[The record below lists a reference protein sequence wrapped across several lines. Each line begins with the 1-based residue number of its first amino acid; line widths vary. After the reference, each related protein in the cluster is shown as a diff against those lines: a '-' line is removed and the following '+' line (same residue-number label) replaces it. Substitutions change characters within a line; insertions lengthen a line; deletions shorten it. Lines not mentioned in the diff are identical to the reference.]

1 MHGRRRACSVIEYRM
16 PLELQPRSARDVRI
30 IAVARAVDLLRQRE
44 RSMRQQRIAELKAA
58 GEEDKLREL
67 LPRKTRYRDSDG

>member
-1 MHGRRRACSVIEYRM
+1 MASNAQAWQQ
-16 PLELQPRSARDVRI
+16 ELLDGSTH
-30 IAVARAVDLLRQRE
+30 LLRQRE

-67 LPRKTRYRDSDG
+67 LPRKTRFRDSDG